1 MSQDSSAQF
10 FSQNEDFKAKTN
22 NSIKN
27 DQYIYYFFVIYNKEG
42 VEMVSLRKN
51 FVEDQNVALSN
62 MVLNYPGFTLRTIE
76 VDYRRFAEDSNN
88 PA

>member
-1 MSQDSSAQF
+1 MSPDNSAQL
-10 FSQNEDFKAKTN
+10 FSQNENFGTKSNT
-22 NSIKN
+22 SPKN
-27 DQYIYYFFVIYNKEG
+27 DSYIYYFYVIYNKEG

>member
-62 MVLNYPGFTLRTIE
+62 MVLNYPCKYPLYPTRLK
-76 VDYRRFAEDSNN
+76 
-88 PA
+88 